1 MKRRIIFALVGMII
15 AVVVGFPI
23 INLIVGLP
31 KGIQLGT
38 RTGAPETYVAAA
50 QALGQK
56 CGNCH
61 SAQGKL
67 PFYAA
72 LPGASSLV
80 KDDIRKGTEWFDM
93 VATFATAPTQPV
105 CEATL
110 AKMEK
115 SIQDDAMPPRRYR
128 AMHWNGALSTGEK
141 QAILS
146 WIQQVRAK
154 HYSSPA
160 SPDALK
166 TAVIQPIPQPPQLD
180 AKKIALGKSLFHDTR
195 LSKDNTL
202 SCASCHDLAK
212 GGTDQQAVSDGVG
225 GAKGGINA
233 PTVFNAAYH
242 LAQFWDGR
250 AADLAA
256 QAAGPP
262 GNPIEMASSW
272 PEIVGKLTG
281 DAAFKATFEQ
291 SYPGGI
297 TQESVCDAIAT
308 FEKTLLTPNSNFD
321 KFLLGDQGALGDDAK
336 KGHAL
341 FMKSGCA
348 TCHSGIAMGGRSF
361 EKMGRTADYFA
372 DRGNPTAADVGR
384 AGVTKNEGDKHKFK
398 VPTLRNVA
406 LTAPYFHDASAKT
419 LTEAVRKMA
428 HYQSGKTFSDVETAQ
443 LVSFLECLTGEL
455 EGKKLR

>member
-1 MKRRIIFALVGMII
+1 MKKTIFVLAGIMI

-31 KGIQLGT
+31 KGIQLGSQAGT
-38 RTGAPETYVAAA
+38 PATYVVAA

-61 SAQGKL
+61 SGQGEL

-72 LPGASSLV
+72 LPIASSLV

-93 VATFATAPTQPV
+93 VASFAKAPTEPV

-110 AKMEK
+110 AKIEK
-115 SIQDDAMPPRRYR
+115 SIQDGAMPPRRYR
-128 AMHWNGALSTGEK
+128 AMHWNGALSVEQK
-141 QAILS
+141 QAVLS
-146 WIQQVRAK
+146 WIQQIRAT

-160 SPDALK
+160 SPAALK

-180 AKKIALGKSLFHDTR
+180 AKKIALGKLLYHDTR

-202 SCASCHDLAK
+202 SCGSCHDLAK
-212 GGTDQQAVSDGVG
+212 GGTDQVAVSSGVG

-272 PEIVGKLTG
+272 PEIVGKLSQ
-281 DAAFKATFEQ
+281 DAAFKAEFEAA
-291 SYPGGI
+291 YPSGI
-297 TQESVCDAIAT
+297 TQETVCDAIAT
-308 FEKTLLTPNSNFD
+308 FEKILLTPNSDFD
-321 KFLLGDQGALGDDAK
+321 KFLLGDQGALGDVAK

-341 FMKSGCA
+341 FIKAGCA
-348 TCHSGIAMGGRSF
+348 TCHSGIAMGGRSY

-372 DRGNPTAADVGR
+372 DRGSPTAADVGR

-406 LTAPYFHDASAKT
+406 LTRPYFHDASAKT
-419 LTEAVRKMA
+419 LTEAVREMG
-428 HYQSGKTFSDVETAQ
+428 HYQIGKTFSDLETAQ
-443 LVSFLECLTGEL
+443 LVSFLESLTGEF
-455 EGKKLR
+455 EGKKLQ